1 MTISLKTYLLA
12 QGEMGEFDVVLN
24 GPVTRVR
31 NIAEEGQTH
40 RFVSTVS
47 RNDSLWKNTDNIND
61 FYEALQ
67 EHSIYAKS
75 MRSFCAPEGKVN
87 AAYLLLFH
95 SPLELT
101 AAAREILERLFK
113 KLRVDLSSCEVSFF
127 FKCNAMAM
135 PREKAILRE
144 MLYKEIEL
152 LNPER
157 IIFFRE
163 APRLEKTET
172 PAKANGTP
180 ITFAGKPAITLYSL
194 LEMLSN
200 AEGSKEKI
208 IETWTTHLPN
218 SGWFSPDIF
227 RA

>member
-1 MTISLKTYLLA
+1 
-12 QGEMGEFDVVLN
+12 
-24 GPVTRVR
+24 
-31 NIAEEGQTH
+31 
-40 RFVSTVS
+40 
-47 RNDSLWKNTDNIND
+47 LWKNTDNIND

-113 KLRVDLSSCEVSFF
+113 KLRVDLSSCAVSFF

-144 MLYKEIEL
+144 MLYREIEL

-163 APRLEKTET
+163 APRLEKTEN
-172 PAKANGTP
+172 PAKVDGVP
-180 ITFAGKPAITLYSL
+180 IMLADKPAIILYSL
-194 LEMLSN
+194 LEMLPG
-200 AEGSKEKI
+200 AAGSKEKI
-208 IETWTTHLPN
+208 IETWNSYLPR
-218 SGWFSPDIF
+218 SEWFSPDIF
-227 RA
+227 QG